1 MTYTATL
8 STLPK
13 LSIQLS
19 ILKEKSKYTRYSMD
33 FYCTEEETI
42 HDALTGLFKT
52 KVLFKKEYS
61 ILWVVNISAKN
72 NRIVTDSIIPVFVSK
87 VKHGYRMTPIYY
99 PFLKDMYSVK
109 DTKYMVYFI
118 GENGIADFT
127 LTDEDDF
134 PVFEENDNLDNA
146 IIFTRYEDAIK
157 YRRLFIEYTKEK
169 RKETDER
176 HANGIYTIDEIAKK
190 FGISPT
196 DLKIINAEDDDYM
209 YYEGTRPEDFGE
221 LGDGYSTR
229 YWD

>member
-8 STLPK
+8 SILPK

-52 KVLFKKEYS
+52 KVLFKKEYN

-72 NRIVTDSIIPVFVSK
+72 NRIVTDNIIPVFVSK
-87 VKHGYRMTPIYY
+87 VKYGYRMTPIYY
-99 PFLKDMYSVK
+99 PFLKDMYRVK
-109 DTKYMVYFI
+109 DAKYMAYVI
-118 GENGIADFT
+118 GKHGIADFT
-127 LTDEDDF
+127 LTDENDF
-134 PVFEENDNLDNA
+134 PVFEENDNLDDA
-146 IIFTRYEDAIK
+146 IIFTQYEDAIK

-176 HANGIYTIDEIAKK
+176 HANGIYTIDEIANKL
-190 FGISPT
+190 GISPT
-196 DLKIINAEDDDYM
+196 DLKIIDGEENNYYM
-209 YYEGTRPEDFGE
+209 FYDGTRPEDFGE
-221 LGDGYSTR
+221 IDTY
-229 YWD
+229 

>member
-19 ILKEKSKYTRYSMD
+19 TLKEKSKYTRHLMD
-33 FYCTEEETI
+33 LYCTEEETI

-72 NRIVTDSIIPVFVSK
+72 NRIVTDNIIPVFVSK
-87 VKHGYRMTPIYY
+87 VKYGYRMTPIYY

-134 PVFEENDNLDNA
+134 PVFEENDNLDDA

-176 HANGIYTIDEIAKK
+176 HANGIYTIDEIANKL
-190 FGISPT
+190 GISPT
-196 DLKIINAEDDDYM
+196 DLKIIDSEENNYYM
-209 YYEGTRPEDFGE
+209 FYDGTRPEDFGE
-221 LGDGYSTR
+221 IDTY
-229 YWD
+229 

>member
-72 NRIVTDSIIPVFVSK
+72 NRIVIDNIIPVFVSK
-87 VKHGYRMTPIYY
+87 VKYGYRMTPIYY

-134 PVFEENDNLDNA
+134 PVFEENDNLDGA
-146 IIFTRYEDAIK
+146 IIFTQYEDAIK
-157 YRRLFIEYTKEK
+157 YRSLFIEYTKEK
-169 RKETDER
+169 KKKTDER
-176 HANGIYTIDEIAKK
+176 HANGIFTIGEIAKK
-190 FGISPT
+190 LGISET
-196 DLKIINAEDDDYM
+196 DLKIIDSEENDYM
-209 YYEGTRPEDFGE
+209 FYDGTRPEDFGE
-221 LGDGYSTR
+221 IDTY
-229 YWD
+229 

>member
-1 MTYTATL
+1 MTYTTTL
-8 STLPK
+8 SSTLAK
-13 LSIQLS
+13 LTT
-19 ILKEKSKYTRYSMD
+19 LKEKSKYTRYSMD

-87 VKHGYRMTPIYY
+87 VKYGYRMTPIYY

-134 PVFEENDNLDNA
+134 PVFEENDNLDDA

-176 HANGIYTIDEIAKK
+176 HANGIYTIDEIANKL
-190 FGISPT
+190 GISPT
-196 DLKIINAEDDDYM
+196 DLKIIGSEEHNYYM
-209 YYEGTRPEDFGE
+209 FYDGTRPEDFGE
-221 LGDGYSTR
+221 IDTY
-229 YWD
+229 

>member
-1 MTYTATL
+1 MAYTATL
-8 STLPK
+8 SSTLAK
-13 LSIQLS
+13 LSS
-19 ILKEKSKYTRYSMD
+19 LKENSKYTRYLMD
-33 FYCTEEETI
+33 LYCTEEETI

-52 KVLFKKEYS
+52 KVLFKKEYN

-72 NRIVTDSIIPVFVSK
+72 NRIVTDNIIPVFVSK
-87 VKHGYRMTPIYY
+87 VKYGYRMTPIYY

-109 DTKYMVYFI
+109 DKKYMVYFI

-134 PVFEENDNLDNA
+134 PVFEENDNLDDA

-176 HANGIYTIDEIAKK
+176 HANGIYTIDEIANKL
-190 FGISPT
+190 GISPT
-196 DLKIINAEDDDYM
+196 DLKIIDSEENDYM
-209 YYEGTRPEDFGE
+209 FYDGTRPEDFGE
-221 LGDGYSTR
+221 IDTY
-229 YWD
+229 

>member
-61 ILWVVNISAKN
+61 ILWVVNISSKN

-87 VKHGYRMTPIYY
+87 VKYGYRMTPIYY

-134 PVFEENDNLDNA
+134 PVFEENDNLDDA
-146 IIFTRYEDAIK
+146 IVFTQYEDAIK
-157 YRRLFIEYTKEK
+157 YRSLFIEYTKEK
-169 RKETDER
+169 KKETDER
-176 HANGIYTIDEIAKK
+176 HANGIFTIGEIAKK
-190 FGISPT
+190 LGISET
-196 DLKIINAEDDDYM
+196 DLKIIDSEENDYM
-209 YYEGTRPEDFGE
+209 FYDGTRPEDFGE
-221 LGDGYSTR
+221 IDTY
-229 YWD
+229 